1 MTNDDE
7 LLSRYFDTRLE
18 HDLPENLRR
27 EEARLEEM
35 VDAIRPVSRRLPQ
48 SIRPAVM
55 ARVRALP
62 VPVWRRAW
70 RWLTASR
77 PVAVSPLGA
86 LGLAAAAVAVI
97 LLARPARPRVAAP
110 VAAATEVVTRFTFV
124 APGASSVAI
133 TGDFAHWS
141 SDGVALERQAEGV
154 WTVDIPLSPGIH
166 QYTFVV
172 DGERW
177 MPDPHA
183 LWSVDDGF
191 GNRNSVTMVSPPA
204 SAL

>member
-70 RWLTASR
+70 RWLTSSR

-86 LGLAAAAVAVI
+86 LGLAAA
-97 LLARPARPRVAAP
+97 LFARDARR
-110 VAAATEVVTRFTFV
+110 TR
-124 APGASSVAI
+124 
-133 TGDFAHWS
+133 
-141 SDGVALERQAEGV
+141 
-154 WTVDIPLSPGIH
+154 
-166 QYTFVV
+166 
-172 DGERW
+172 
-177 MPDPHA
+177 
-183 LWSVDDGF
+183 
-191 GNRNSVTMVSPPA
+191 
-204 SAL
+204 